1 MSCGD
6 RLLSPNFF
14 SSIFLVFPLEIP
26 LPIPYL
32 RRVLTREAAMERL
45 EAKQLKGHTYYYYS
59 KWEWVDNRCRRV
71 WQKYL
76 GKLEDIV
83 AACQGTGPAP
93 LSAEVF
99 QWGLAQALW
108 QEATAAAL
116 VEHIDR
122 HCPKRRQGLTTGQYL
137 AIAAINR
144 AINPRSKRSMWSWF
158 SQTVLRRHFPSASPA
173 ALRSQRFWDHMDAIQ
188 PEAALAIWKDLVTD
202 VVARQQIDLS
212 SIGYD
217 GTNFYTFLDTFN
229 TRCSLAA
236 RGKNKQGRDNLRQ
249 VSYALFCAADGQFP
263 LFYDVYPGNR
273 NDARQFAEVLG
284 RFHQFFRELAGPV
297 VPVPETTLIFDKGN
311 NSADNFR
318 LLDSLDLKFVG
329 SVKQKEHPELAAVPH
344 TDGRFVPCASPGL
357 KGVKAFRVL
366 KTVAG
371 AERVLVVTYNPK
383 LARSQWLTLQND
395 IAKASQR
402 LDELQGRLADR
413 AAGLITG
420 GRPPSVAS
428 VQKQCRTILRRPHLA
443 DVIRVTLEAGDT
455 GLPQLAYVLATAALH
470 QIAETHL
477 GKTILISNRKEW
489 SDEQIIRAYR
499 SQYLIEAVFRV
510 MKDRTTGS
518 WWPLNHWTDSKL
530 RVHGLYCSMAQLLR
544 SVLWRRVRLAGVEIA
559 LPRLLSELDGIRE
572 VINVYPKKR
581 RSQPSQRTVLT
592 RMSPTQ
598 ERLVEILG
606 LEWDRHQELG

>member
-1 MSCGD
+1 MICAH

-14 SSIFLVFPLEIP
+14 CSIPLLFSLEIS

-32 RRVLTREAAMERL
+32 RRVPNREAAMERL

-59 KWEWVDNRCRRV
+59 KWEWVDHRCRRV

-83 AACQGTGPAP
+83 AACQGNGPAP

-108 QEATAAAL
+108 QETTGAGL
-116 VEHIDR
+116 VAHIDR

-144 AINPRSKRSMWSWF
+144 AISPRSKRSMWGWF
-158 SQTVLRRHFPSASPA
+158 SQTVLRRHLPLASQA
-173 ALRSQRFWDHMDAIQ
+173 KLSSQRFWDHMDGVE
-188 PEAALAIWKDLVTD
+188 PEAAAAIWKDLVTD
-202 VVARQQIDLS
+202 VIARQRIDVS
-212 SIGYD
+212 SFGYD

-284 RFHQFFRELAGPV
+284 RFHRFFRELSGPAAAA
-297 VPVPETTLIFDKGN
+297 PETTLIFDKGN

-318 LLDSLDLKFVG
+318 LLDGLELKFVG
-329 SVKQKEHPELAAVPH
+329 SVKLKEHPELAAVPQS
-344 TDGRFVPCASPGL
+344 DGRFVACAGPGL
-357 KGVKAFRVL
+357 KGVKAFRVT

-371 AERVLVVTYNPK
+371 SERVLVVTYNPK
-383 LARSQWLTLQND
+383 LAQTQWLTLQND
-395 IAKASQR
+395 LAKAGRR
-402 LDELQGRLADR
+402 LAELQGRLADR

-420 GRPPSVAS
+420 GRPPSPAS
-428 VQKQCRTILRRPHLA
+428 VQKQCRTILRRQHLR
-443 DVIRVTLEAGDT
+443 DVIRVTLEEGDR
-455 GLPQLAYVLATAALH
+455 GLPQLAYVIDTEALH
-470 QIAETHL
+470 RIAETHL
-477 GKTILISNRKEW
+477 GKAILISNREGW
-489 SDEQIIRAYR
+489 SDERIIRAYR
-499 SQYLIEAVFRV
+499 SQFLIEAVFKA

-518 WWPLNHWTDSKL
+518 WWPLNHWSDSKL
-530 RVHGLYCSMAQLLR
+530 VVHGLYCSMAQLLR
-544 SVLWRRVRLAGVEIA
+544 SVLWRRVRQAGVDIS
-559 LPRLLSELDGIRE
+559 LPRLLAELDGIRE
-572 VINVYPKKR
+572 VINLYPQKR
-581 RSQPSQRTVLT
+581 RSGQPPQRTVLS

-598 ERLVEILG
+598 QRLVEILS
-606 LEWDRHQELG
+606 LEPAKHQE